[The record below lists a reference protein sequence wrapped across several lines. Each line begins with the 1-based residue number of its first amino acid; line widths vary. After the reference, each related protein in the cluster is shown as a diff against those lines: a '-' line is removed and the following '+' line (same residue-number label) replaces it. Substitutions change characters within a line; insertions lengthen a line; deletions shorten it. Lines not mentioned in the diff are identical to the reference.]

1 MTQQFKL
8 GYTPTSGVPGAKATG
23 IDPRS
28 RNTSDLNLSGE
39 DVPTGPKRVQGP
51 VVAGLKELLC
61 KVHSLTG
68 GAGMSNG
75 KALLNSVGSISA
87 DDLLGRNIVNLD
99 VPEVAETFAGRSV
112 LITGAGGSIGS
123 ELSRQVLSCSPRRI
137 VLFDLCEFAL
147 YSIDREIRP
156 LAEQAGVKVA
166 AVLGSICD
174 RARVR
179 SVMQA
184 HDVEIVLHAAA
195 YKHVPLVEGNE
206 IEGVKNNVFGTRVL
220 AELARD
226 LKVDRFI
233 MISTDKA
240 VRPTNVMGASKR
252 LAEMAVQ
259 DLQSRSRITR
269 FAIVRFGNV
278 LGSSGSVIPLFSGQ
292 IAAGGPVT
300 VTHAEVTRYFMTI
313 PEAAGLVLLAGAYAQ
328 GGDLFVLDMGSPV
341 KIIDLARRMIE
352 LSGLT
357 VRDAENADGDIE
369 IRMIGLRP
377 GEKLFEELLIGNVV
391 LPTPHPKILRAEE
404 TCPSRVELVRILR
417 QLRSAIKAN
426 SPEEVRRQISCSV
439 EGFRQVASL
448 APSPPLDA
456 TDTGRASRRAFLTR
470 ASRRD
475 LPRAAAGGGP

>member
-1 MTQQFKL
+1 
-8 GYTPTSGVPGAKATG
+8 
-23 IDPRS
+23 
-28 RNTSDLNLSGE
+28 
-39 DVPTGPKRVQGP
+39 
-51 VVAGLKELLC
+51 
-61 KVHSLTG
+61 
-68 GAGMSNG
+68 
-75 KALLNSVGSISA
+75 
-87 DDLLGRNIVNLD
+87 
-99 VPEVAETFAGRSV
+99 
-112 LITGAGGSIGS
+112 
-123 ELSRQVLSCSPRRI
+123 

-156 LAEQAGVKVA
+156 LAENAGVEVA
-166 AVLGSICD
+166 SVLGSICD
-174 RARVR
+174 RARIR

-184 HDVEIVLHAAA
+184 REVEIVLHAAA

-220 AELARD
+220 AEVARD

-252 LAEMAVQ
+252 LAEMAIQ
-259 DLQSRSRITR
+259 DLQTRSRITR

-278 LGSSGSVIPLFSGQ
+278 LCSSGSVIPLFSGQ

-300 VTHAEVTRYFMTI
+300 VTHPEVTRYFMTI

-357 VRDAENADGDIE
+357 VRDAENIDGDIE
-369 IRMIGLRP
+369 IRIIGLRP
-377 GEKLFEELLIGNVV
+377 GEKLFEELLIDSVT

-404 TCPSRVELVRILR
+404 TCPSRVELVQILR
-417 QLRSAIKAN
+417 KLRSAIKAN
-426 SPEEVRRQISCSV
+426 SAEEVRRQIARSV
-439 EGFRQVASL
+439 EGFRQAASL
-448 APSPPLDA
+448 APSVSLDA
-456 TDTGRASRRAFLTR
+456 ANGARANRRAFLMR
-470 ASRRD
+470 ESRQA
-475 LPRAAAGGGP
+475 LARAAAGAGPRNRREVPGATTR

>member
-1 MTQQFKL
+1 MTQQFKMACAL
-8 GYTPTSGVPGAKATG
+8 TSGVASAETTG
-23 IDPRS
+23 MGPQSGKTPDH
-28 RNTSDLNLSGE
+28 DLLRLE
-39 DVPTGPKRVQGP
+39 
-51 VVAGLKELLC
+51 ELLR
-61 KVHSLTG
+61 KVGPITG
-68 GAGMSNG
+68 YSGTGKG
-75 KALLNSVGSISA
+75 KALLNSAGSISP

-99 VPEVAETFAGRSV
+99 VPEVAESFAGRSV

-123 ELSRQVLSCSPRRI
+123 ELCRQVLSCSPRRI

-156 LAEQAGVKVA
+156 LADQAGVEVA

-174 RARVR
+174 RPRIR

-184 HDVEIVLHAAA
+184 QGVEIVLHAAA

-220 AELARD
+220 AEVARE

-252 LAEMAVQ
+252 LAEMAIQ
-259 DLQSRSRITR
+259 DLQNRSRITR

-278 LGSSGSVIPLFSGQ
+278 LCSSGSVIPLFSGQ

-300 VTHAEVTRYFMTI
+300 VTHPEVTRYFMTI

-357 VRDAENADGDIE
+357 ARDAENPDGDIE
-369 IRMIGLRP
+369 IRIIGLRP
-377 GEKLFEELLIGNVV
+377 GEKLFEELLIDSVV
-391 LPTPHPKILRAEE
+391 LPTPHPKILRAAE
-404 TCPSRVELVRILR
+404 TCPSRVELVCILR
-417 QLRSAIKAN
+417 RLRSAIKAN
-426 SPEEVRRQISCSV
+426 SAEAVRRQIARSV
-439 EGFRQVASL
+439 EGYRQAASL
-448 APSPPLDA
+448 EASLPLDLA
-456 TDTGRASRRAFLTR
+456 DSGRASRRAFLTCE
-470 ASRRD
+470 SRQAVAK
-475 LPRAAAGGGP
+475 AAAGGGRRNRTELRGTITR